1 MTASPI
7 RDSAGKLAITPGVK
21 LSPCPFCGCEAEV
34 SRMGSGRQSM
44 IITCTDCGCTLESGE
59 TFLGPHCSWNSRKP
73 DKPHAELVALVREL
87 RVVLEDVRSLPV
99 ARSYPDGPCI
109 ESYLMDDVI
118 SALAKSEG
126 V

>member
-7 RDSAGKLAITPGVK
+7 RDSAGKLAITPGVWRHVHTLDYSQGIYSDNGK
-21 LSPCPFCGCEAEV
+21 AP
-34 SRMGSGRQSM
+34 
-44 IITCTDCGCTLESGE
+44 LESIKYEGLYLANLADGDLMAE
-59 TFLGPHCSWNSRKP
+59 AGTVTNQTNRTP
-73 DKPHAELVALVREL
+73 AELAALVREL
-87 RVVLEDVRSLPV
+87 RGVLGDVRSLPV